1 MFMLFFL
8 CATTAAA
15 EENVIGIM
23 ASNGCVNCHGYEG
36 RGGAIGTIPSL
47 QGRSKE
53 FLRTAMQAY
62 KHNVSHGTVMNR
74 VMKDMDDRKIEVLA
88 EYFSGIK

>member
-1 MFMLFFL
+1 MLFFL
-8 CATTAAA
+8 RATTAAA
-15 EENVIGIM
+15 QEGVIGIM

-36 RGGAIGTIPSL
+36 RGGTIATIPLL

-53 FLRTAMQAY
+53 FLRTAMLDY

-74 VMKDMDDRKIEVLA
+74 VMKDVDDRMIEVLA